1 MRKTGACSHV
11 TDEFAKLCPDCGN
24 PVSYYEKKKQP
35 VQPAS
40 KKEAR
45 SHTML
50 LLSVI
55 VLGGLLIAS
64 LAFAIML
71 WSTSTSASPKREES
85 HGSLNYGTL
94 QVGTTVV
101 SYPFRVKMICSCE
114 TTDLLA
120 HCVAQEHITSF
131 LKGYY
136 R

>member
-45 SHTML
+45 SHTIL

-71 WSTSTSASPKREES
+71 WSTSTSASPKREVS
-85 HGSLNYGTL
+85 PGSLNYGML
-94 QVGTTVV
+94 QVGTRVV
-101 SYPFRVKMICSCE
+101 
-114 TTDLLA
+114 
-120 HCVAQEHITSF
+120 
-131 LKGYY
+131 
-136 R
+136 